1 MRVQVSE
8 PYSSMGNTHVEYMRS
23 VVEILPCENMSIT
36 LNILIS
42 WNGN

>member
-23 VVEILPCENMSIT
+23 FVEILS
-36 LNILIS
+36 LL
-42 WNGN
+42 